1 MVIHELTA
9 AQCEEVLARAS
20 VGRLGCARNDQPYI
34 VPIFLYFDINEKSL
48 YSFSTL
54 GQKIDWMRGNPKVC
68 VEVDEILERSNWTTV
83 IVFGHYEEIG
93 DSEQER
99 DLRRRAYELF
109 QKRPDWWLPGAAKHT
124 TGEEH
129 HTPVIFRIRVD
140 KTSGRRAV
148 RGPSS

>member
-1 MVIHELTA
+1 MLIHELTA
-9 AQCEEVLARAS
+9 VQCEDVLARAS
-20 VGRLGCARNDQPYI
+20 VGRLACARNDQPYI
-34 VPIFLYFDINEKSL
+34 VPIFLYFDITEKSL

-68 VEVDEILERSNWTTV
+68 VAVDEISERSHWTTV
-83 IVFGHYEEIG
+83 VVFGRYEEIR

-109 QKRPDWWLPGAAKHT
+109 QTRPEWWLPGTGKLT

-140 KTSGRRAV
+140 KASGRRAA
-148 RGPSS
+148 RGPS